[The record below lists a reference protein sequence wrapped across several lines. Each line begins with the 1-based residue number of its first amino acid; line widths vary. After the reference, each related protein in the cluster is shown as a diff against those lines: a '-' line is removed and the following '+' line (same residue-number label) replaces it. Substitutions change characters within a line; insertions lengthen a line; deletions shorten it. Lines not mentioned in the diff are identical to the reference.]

1 MARPQIAFP
10 WPVGEQEGLMTL
22 APAARDVRTRP
33 AARSDLRISEVFSAS
48 WRYFAKRWL
57 AYLGVGLVAYLIS
70 STIQRALFA
79 WLAGRG
85 DALPPVELPEVA
97 LGVIATVLAVIA
109 LIALPGLVSV
119 IVSAIIYVGLSRDAK
134 AEYFSIAKSM
144 TGALGRL
151 PALMAA
157 GVILSLVIV
166 PLFLLFI
173 VPGVIAA
180 CVYAVVLQACL
191 VENLGPIE
199 SMERSYRLTKG
210 YRWQI
215 FVLTSASA
223 AILLAAI
230 CATVAMG
237 SILDGVAG
245 GPTLLLIVNCLAESF
260 STSFFII
267 TGYVLYFQLRY
278 LKEGPEIESSAAK
291 AVRRTSA
298 PSFFMSEEA

>member
-1 MARPQIAFP
+1 
-10 WPVGEQEGLMTL
+10 MTL
-22 APAARDVRTRP
+22 APAASDVRTRP
-33 AARSDLRISEVFSAS
+33 TARSDLRIGDVFSTS

-57 AYLGVGLVAYLIS
+57 AYLAIGLVAYLIS

-85 DALPPVELPEVA
+85 GAPTAVELPEVA
-97 LGVIATVLAVIA
+97 LGVIATILAVIV

-119 IVSAIIYVGLSRDAK
+119 IVSAVIYVGLSRDVS
-134 AEYFSIAKSM
+134 AEYFSNAKSIS
-144 TGALGRL
+144 GALGRL
-151 PALMAA
+151 PALVAA
-157 GVILSLVIV
+157 GVILSFVIV

-173 VPGVIAA
+173 VPGVIVGCA
-180 CVYAVVLQACL
+180 YAVVLQACL

-223 AILLAAI
+223 AILVAMI
-230 CATVAMG
+230 CATAATG
-237 SILDGVAG
+237 SFLEGVAG
-245 GPTLLLIVNCLAESF
+245 GPALLTIVNCLADSF

-267 TGYVLYFQLRY
+267 TGYVLYFRLRS
-278 LKEGPEIESSAAK
+278 LKESPE
-291 AVRRTSA
+291 
-298 PSFFMSEEA
+298 

>member
-1 MARPQIAFP
+1 
-10 WPVGEQEGLMTL
+10 MTL
-22 APAARDVRTRP
+22 APAARDGRTRQG
-33 AARSDLRISEVFSAS
+33 ARSDLRISDVFSAS

-57 AYLGVGLVAYLIS
+57 AYLSIGFVAYLIS

-79 WLAGRG
+79 WLTSRG
-85 DALPPVELPEVA
+85 GAPPPVELPEVA
-97 LGVIATVLAVIA
+97 LGVITTVLAVIA

-119 IVSAIIYVGLSRDAK
+119 IVSAIIYVGLSRDAS
-134 AEYFSIAKSM
+134 AEYLSIAESIS
-144 TGALGRL
+144 GVLGRL
-151 PALMAA
+151 PALVAA

-166 PLFLLFI
+166 PLFMLFI

-180 CVYAVVLQACL
+180 CAYAVVLQACL

-215 FVLTSASA
+215 FALTSASA
-223 AILLAAI
+223 VILLAMI
-230 CATVAMG
+230 YATVAMG
-237 SILDGVAG
+237 SFLDGVAG
-245 GPTLLLIVNCLAESF
+245 GPTLLLIANCLADSF

-267 TGYVLYFQLRY
+267 VGYVLYFQLRS
-278 LKEGPEIESSAAK
+278 LKEGPVVQSSAAK

-298 PSFFMSEEA
+298 LSFLGPEEA

>member
-1 MARPQIAFP
+1 
-10 WPVGEQEGLMTL
+10 MTL
-22 APAARDVRTRP
+22 APATRDVRPRLG
-33 AARSDLRISEVFSAS
+33 ARSDLRISDVFSTS

-79 WLAGRG
+79 WLASRG
-85 DALPPVELPEVA
+85 GAPPVELPEVA
-97 LGVIATVLAVIA
+97 LGVIATVLAAIA

-119 IVSAIIYVGLSRDAK
+119 IVSAIIYVGLSRDAG
-134 AEYFSIAKSM
+134 AEYLSVAESISNV
-144 TGALGRL
+144 LGRL
-151 PALMAA
+151 PALVAA

-166 PLFLLFI
+166 PLFILFI
-173 VPGVIAA
+173 VPGMIAGCA
-180 CVYAVVLQACL
+180 YAVVLQACL

-210 YRWQI
+210 FRWQI

-223 AILLAAI
+223 VILLAI
-230 CATVAMG
+230 IYATVAMG
-237 SILDGVAG
+237 SFLDGVAG
-245 GPTLLLIVNCLAESF
+245 GPTLLLIANCLADSF

-267 TGYVLYFQLRY
+267 AGYVLYFQLRS
-278 LKEGPEIESSAAK
+278 LKEGPEIQSLGAK

-298 PSFFMSEEA
+298 LSFLGPEEA